1 MTGWIPRGGFAQS
14 TFQCPI
20 MPQLGHGPGGGLGFR
35 HERAQWPSLPRLKQG
50 PRGFLSLLADGSLEP
65 FRAVAKR

>member
-1 MTGWIPRGGFAQS
+1 MDPEGALA
-14 TFQCPI
+14 
-20 MPQLGHGPGGGLGFR
+20 LGMSGPM
-35 HERAQWPSLPRLKQG
+35 PSLPRLKQG